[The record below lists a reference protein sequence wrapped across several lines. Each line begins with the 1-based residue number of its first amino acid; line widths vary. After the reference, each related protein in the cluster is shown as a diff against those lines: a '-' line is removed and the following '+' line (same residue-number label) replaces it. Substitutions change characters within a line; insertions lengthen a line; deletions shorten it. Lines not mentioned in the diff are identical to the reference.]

1 MCVETISLTHHGQNV
16 TENDRKERVFKTN
29 LKYEDSIGVLLQG
42 VIGGVDVNKS
52 GTKPET
58 GWKKL
63 LVPTKVGRPSDFT
76 ILAQGLW
83 VNKYL
88 SLFHPSFTSIK

>member
-1 MCVETISLTHHGQNV
+1 MCVETISLTHHRQDV

-29 LKYEDSIGVLLQG
+29 LKYEDSIGVLIQR
-42 VIGGVDVNKS
+42 VIDVNKS
-52 GTKPET
+52 RTEPET

-63 LVPTKVGRPSDFT
+63 LVPTKVGQPSDFT
-76 ILAQGLW
+76 ILVQ

-88 SLFHPSFTSIK
+88 NLFHPIFTSIK

>member
-1 MCVETISLTHHGQNV
+1 MCVETISLTHHRQDV

-29 LKYEDSIGVLLQG
+29 LKYEDSIGVLIQG

-52 GTKPET
+52 RTEPET

-63 LVPTKVGRPSDFT
+63 LVPTKVGQPSDFT
-76 ILAQGLW
+76 ILVQ

-88 SLFHPSFTSIK
+88 NLFHPSFTSIK